1 MRGYG
6 AGFRYY
12 RQSERKMTGFSGT
25 VQNREVRKVAGERS
39 YWILDFYRRR
49 SDRLMS
55 LNLQKIVAVETDGI
69 RMKKRSEQEL
79 KFMLGIG
86 RSLAEPGLFQNRC
99 SGRQEVFPMYSS
111 EAIGHRI
118 AGAGF
123 SGLTSVAHQRF

>member
-12 RQSERKMTGFSGT
+12 RQSERKMTEFSGT

-86 RSLAEPGLFQNRC
+86 RSLAEPVSFRIDVQADRRC
-99 SGRQEVFPMYSS
+99 FRCTVQKRSD
-111 EAIGHRI
+111 I
-118 AGAGF
+118 ALPEPVSAD
-123 SGLTSVAHQRF
+123 